1 MARLNSGAQDLLL
14 RLLRIVVG
22 VNVSYVEWPHPVD
35 LNHRLSL
42 RECVMVV
49 PSRKSMESSGDER
62 VRLAHLDLVSRAKI
76 KCPGDHGKTLVL
88 RMRVRRKLEAWG
100 QHESDDEWPRF
111 ARIALQDGELRAL
124 GYRRRSVAP
133 FDVFRIDEYLFVAR
147 SLS

>member
-1 MARLNSGAQDLLL
+1 MARLNSCAQYLLL

-22 VNVSYVEWPHPVD
+22 VDISYVEWPHPVD

-49 PSRKSMESSGDER
+49 PCRKSMESSRVER
-62 VRLAHLDLVSRAKI
+62 MRLTHLDLVSRAEI
-76 KCPGDHGKTLVL
+76 KRAGDYGKTLVL
-88 RMRVRRKLEAWG
+88 RMRVRRKLEARG
-100 QHESDDEWPRF
+100 QHESDDKWPRL

-133 FDVFRIDEYLFVAR
+133 FDVLRIDE
-147 SLS
+147 